1 MTVNWA
7 ECINTDGTTK
17 NIDDIRNNKVNRSNC
32 AFAVAKPNK
41 LISQSITT
49 SETKAVLTK
58 DEEKDYSFISLCGI
72 IDDIYNRLKT
82 KDSAIIGTYSDDS
95 LFLKP
100 NENFVLK
107 EFCLLSDNFI
117 PDVNK
122 NYSATELLSYKRTTF
137 KDYFNSSTSMQKNN
151 KFYYNIVESMQE
163 DERIKRI
170 SGQIKELKENEFL
183 ISDVRFTISDEVYN
197 CLKDLYKNNCEI
209 ECLGYRINC
218 LKLNEKVFKPIAIYI
233 N

>member
-1 MTVNWA
+1 MNMRMY
-7 ECINTDGTTK
+7 IYLDK
-17 NIDDIRNNKVNRSNC
+17 NIIKQLAPKMSDISFDIDFFEYSEKRGYTTNNNK
-32 AFAVAKPNK
+32 
-41 LISQSITT
+41 SIRPDF
-49 SETKAVLTK
+49 EKENIIDCK
-58 DEEKDYSFISLCGI
+58 DEHVCGRKRVGYCEDLGMLCNVEVVKRYI
-72 IDDIYNRLKT
+72 NI
-82 KDSAIIGTYSDDS
+82 
-95 LFLKP
+95 
-100 NENFVLK
+100 E
-107 EFCLLSDNFI
+107 
-117 PDVNK
+117 DV
-122 NYSATELLSYKRTTF
+122 SEI
-137 KDYFNSSTSMQKNN
+137 KNN

-170 SGQIKELKENEFL
+170 SGQIKELKENEFF